1 MDRRSFLTLTGTLA
15 GTLLLPTMKGSPAA
29 LDGLHRRAQ
38 HLAAGARSQRPTTT
52 LAEAG
57 DLVMVAEA
65 AFLAAVPRGQRQ
77 SLHRTASL
85 AALTAAQAAQRAKHP
100 AGTLLDRAHGH
111 AAGAGDGPLKAQ
123 VLVLKRDEEA
133 AARHRGAGSAASVR
147 MLTAALDAAGSS
159 RETASLRASILYRLA
174 WECAALG
181 DVHGALQELEGADAS
196 AAMATVSPDVVED
209 VDLRCGGAE
218 AWRGKCLRMARCPS
232 AAETA
237 LAKALGT
244 RVQPAGVLVDIARV
258 RADAGDVDGAV
269 AALEDGFLVARTAE
283 NRRIEASARHAAG
296 TLPDTPAVRSL
307 RELIRS

>member
-1 MDRRSFLTLTGTLA
+1 
-15 GTLLLPTMKGSPAA
+15 MKGSPAA

-52 LAEAG
+52 LSEAT
-57 DLVMVAEA
+57 DLLLVAEA
-65 AFLAAVPRGQRQ
+65 AFLAAVPAAQRR

-85 AALTAAQAAQRAKHP
+85 AALTAGQAAQRAKRP
-100 AGTLLDRAHGH
+100 VDNLLERAHGH
-111 AAGAGDGPLKAQ
+111 AAGAGDGPLTAQ

-133 AARHRGAGSAASVR
+133 AARHRGAGSATSVQL
-147 MLTAALDAAGSS
+147 LTAALEAAGSS
-159 RETASLRASILYRLA
+159 RETASLRAGILYRMA
-174 WECAALG
+174 WERAALG
-181 DVHGALQELEGADAS
+181 DVHGALLELEGADVSAS
-196 AAMATVSPDVVED
+196 MATVSPDVVED
-209 VDLRCGGAE
+209 SDLRSGGAE

-237 LAKALGT
+237 LAEALGT

-258 RADAGDVDGAV
+258 RADTGDVDGAV

-296 TLPDTPAVRSL
+296 TLPDTAAVRSL
-307 RELIRS
+307 RELIRA